1 MHVKVS
7 GQWAGV
13 TSLLPPWGP
22 SDQTQVVRLGSN
34 CLYQLSNLNGP
45 SVFLNSLAIYLWLSW
60 SSLYSQDY
68 LEPAVILLPQILK
81 CWDYKREPPFLA
93 RLLVF

>member
-1 MHVKVS
+1 MHVEVS
-7 GQWAGV
+7 GQQARV

-22 SDQTQVVRLGSN
+22 SDQMQVVRLGSKH
-34 CLYQLSNLNGP
+34 LYQLSNLNGP
-45 SVFLNSLAIYLWLSW
+45 SVSNSLVIYLWLSW

-68 LEPAVILLPQILK
+68 LEPAVTLLSQILK

-93 RLLVF
+93 RLLVL

>member
-7 GQWAGV
+7 GQWAAV
-13 TSLLPPWGP
+13 TSLLPKWG
-22 SDQTQVVRLGSN
+22 QTQVVRLGSN
-34 CLYQLSNLNGP
+34 CLHQLSNLNGP
-45 SVFLNSLAIYLWLSW
+45 SVFLKWLSW